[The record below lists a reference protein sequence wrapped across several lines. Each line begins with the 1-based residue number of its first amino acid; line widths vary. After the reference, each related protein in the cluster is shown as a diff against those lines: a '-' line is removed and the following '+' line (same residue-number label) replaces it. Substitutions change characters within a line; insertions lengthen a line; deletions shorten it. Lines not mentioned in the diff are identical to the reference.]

1 MTQLILNIENV
12 KILPSL
18 KKILGAIEGVSIA
31 QSKTVKRKS
40 GLDEA
45 LEDIEAGRIYHAES
59 TDEMFRFIL
68 KTN

>member
-59 TDEMFRFIL
+59 TDEMFKQIL
-68 KTN
+68 GK

>member
-45 LEDIEAGRIYHAES
+45 LEDIEAGRVYHAES
-59 TDEMFRFIL
+59 TDEMFKQIL
-68 KTN
+68 GK

>member
-1 MTQLILNIENV
+1 MPQLILNIENV

-18 KKILGAIEGVSIA
+18 KKILSAIEGVSIA
-31 QSKTVKRKS
+31 QSKSVKRKG

-59 TDEMFRFIL
+59 TEDMFRQIL
-68 KTN
+68 GK

>member
-18 KKILGAIEGVSIA
+18 KKILGAIEGVSVA
-31 QSKTVKRKS
+31 QTKSVKRKS

-45 LEDIEAGRIYHAES
+45 LEDIKAGRIYHAES
-59 TDEMFRFIL
+59 TDEMFKQIL
-68 KTN
+68 GK

>member
-31 QSKTVKRKS
+31 QSKNVKRKS

-59 TDEMFRFIL
+59 AEEMFKQIL
-68 KTN
+68 GK

>member
-45 LEDIEAGRIYHAES
+45 LADIEAGRIYHAES
-59 TDEMFRFIL
+59 TDEMFKQIL
-68 KTN
+68 GK

>member
-59 TDEMFRFIL
+59 TDEMFQKIYF
-68 KTN
+68 